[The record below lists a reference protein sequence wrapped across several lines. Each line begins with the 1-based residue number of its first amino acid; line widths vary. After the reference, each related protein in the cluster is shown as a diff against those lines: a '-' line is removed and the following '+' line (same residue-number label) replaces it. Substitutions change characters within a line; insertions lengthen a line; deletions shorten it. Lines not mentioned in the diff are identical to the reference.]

1 LSYTLPTMNF
11 SLRWRFLPAVDH
23 IQQATEKAI
32 LKNNYAVANGGAG
45 TILSY
50 TPTQLQGTPSY
61 SQFDLSFSWN
71 VNDTYAVRAGV
82 DNVFD
87 KDPPIAGTTTTNGK
101 NLGYSNADWDLAKL
115 QALCAG
121 KPGCQIPT
129 QYTVPASGQGTT
141 SGGYYDTLGRRYYIG
156 VKASF

>member
-1 LSYTLPTMNF
+1 MNF
-11 SLRWRFLPAVDH
+11 SLRWRFLPSVDH
-23 IQQATEKAI
+23 MAQATEKAI
-32 LKNNYAVANGGAG
+32 EKNNSAVANGAAG

-61 SQFDLSFSWN
+61 SQFDFSFNWN
-71 VNDTYAVRAGV
+71 VNDTYSVRAGV

-87 KDPPIAGTTTTNGK
+87 KDPPIAGTTTTNGA
-101 NLGYSNADWDLAKL
+101 NLGYSTADWDLAKL

-121 KPGCQIPT
+121 KPGCQIPN
-129 QYTVPASGQGTT
+129 QYTVPTSGQGTT